1 MIRPVLLAPFLLA
14 GTALVTVASPVAAQQ
29 QSEGYKF
36 LQAVRDAKNDEVIAA
51 VEKPGSRIVDT
62 RDVTNGDGALHIVT
76 KRGDAPYLNYL
87 LQHGADPNL
96 RDAGGNSPLMI
107 AVGAGQVGLIP
118 LLLTA
123 HANPNLGNTA
133 GETPLIRA
141 VQRRDVATAR
151 VLVNGGAN
159 PDQTDRMAGLSARE
173 YASRDARSPAM
184 VKLFDEVKVKPKAA
198 VAGPRL

>member
-1 MIRPVLLAPFLLA
+1 MIRPVLLLA
-14 GTALVTVASPVAAQQ
+14 ALVTVATPAGAQQ

-36 LQAVRDAKNDEVIAA
+36 LQAVRDAKNDDVIAM
-51 VEKPGSRIVDT
+51 VERPGSRIVDT
-62 RDVTNGDGALHIVT
+62 RDVSTGEGAVHIVV
-76 KRGDAPYLNYL
+76 KRGDLPYLNYL

-96 RDAGGNSPLMI
+96 RDGRGDTPLLI
-107 AVGAGQVGLIP
+107 AVTIGQVGLIP

-123 HANPNLGNTA
+123 RANPNLGNGA

-141 VQRRDVATAR
+141 VQRRDLATAR

-159 PDQTDRMAGLSARE
+159 PDQVDRVAGLSARD
-173 YASRDARSPAM
+173 YARRDARAPGLA
-184 VKLFDEVKVKPKAA
+184 KLFAETPVKPKAA

>member
-1 MIRPVLLAPFLLA
+1 MIRPVLLAAVTLA
-14 GTALVTVASPVAAQQ
+14 AAAPAAAQQ

-36 LQAVRDAKNDEVIAA
+36 LQAVRDAKNDDVIAM

-62 RDVTNGDGALHIVT
+62 RDVTNGDGAVHIVA
-76 KRGDAPYLNYL
+76 KRGDLPYLNYL

-107 AVGAGQVGLIP
+107 AVTFGQVGLIP
-118 LLLTA
+118 LLLA
-123 HANPNLGNTA
+123 ARANPNLGNTA

-141 VQRRDVATAR
+141 VQRRDVGTAR
-151 VLVNGGAN
+151 VLVTGGAN
-159 PDQTDRMAGLSARE
+159 PDQPDRVAGLSARD
-173 YASRDARSPAM
+173 YARRDARSPAM

>member
-1 MIRPVLLAPFLLA
+1 MIRPVLLAI
-14 GTALVTVASPVAAQQ
+14 TALATLAAPVAAQQ

-36 LQAVRDAKNDEVIAA
+36 LQAVREAKNDDVIAM
-51 VEKPGSRIVDT
+51 VEKPGSRIVDA

-76 KRGDAPYLNYL
+76 KRGDLPYLNYL

-96 RDAGGNSPLMI
+96 RDAGGNSPLLI
-107 AVGAGQVGLIP
+107 AVTSGQVGLIP
-118 LLLTA
+118 LLLA
-123 HANPNLGNTA
+123 ARANPNLGNSA

-151 VLVNGGAN
+151 VLVTGGAN
-159 PDQTDRMAGLSARE
+159 PDQPDRVAGLSARD
-173 YASRDARSPAM
+173 YARRDARSPGLI
-184 VKLFDEVKVKPKAA
+184 KLFDEVKVKPKAA